1 VADSS
6 PRWLTNEQIDALIGR
21 LKAGEY
27 LDEYLRPLLF
37 RRAKEYELDYAE
49 KAPRSRVLADAM
61 AVPLQPL
68 RRFGEPGDGWCD
80 RLVFG
85 DNLQVLKTLL
95 EMKNRGELLNA
106 DGSSGVRLCY
116 IDPPFASK
124 QEFQGRRGARAYR
137 DKVAGAAFVEFLRKR
152 LVFIYEV
159 LADDGTL
166 YLHLDTRKAHYL
178 KVVLDELFGE
188 HNFQSEI
195 IWKRTS
201 AHNSARRWGPV
212 HDVILVYSK
221 SDLYIWNEVFQ
232 ELPDQTAEQ
241 WYNNVE
247 RETERRYN
255 RADLTAPGVRTGSS
269 GAVWRGIDPTAKGR
283 HWAIPRVVG
292 ELVKGMDT
300 LQALD
305 ELDAVGRLHWPK
317 STDGVPMLKRYLD
330 ESRGIAAQDVITDI
344 YVNNVAAERVG
355 YPTQKP
361 EALLERFIE
370 ASSMEGDLVLDCFS
384 GSGTTAAVAQ
394 RMGRR
399 WIAVDCGK
407 FAIYVTQRRLLAR
420 DAAAKEL
427 HGANFELCTA
437 GLYDNELVEDMDMA
451 EFKAF
456 CLELFGCRADDHV
469 ISGIQM
475 AGTRKGAPV
484 HFFPFKDT
492 EAEMGR
498 EYVESLAG
506 RLKGKVPGEVYI
518 VAPVTACD
526 PGLFEDV
533 VTVGNLTFFVLRV
546 PYSVIEALHG
556 RRFKLLDQPF
566 SEQMLNDPMDTFGF
580 DFMQLPELRV
590 NYAKTKTHLQG
601 VVTSFM
607 RGGLDPDD
615 FAELEDAGRLDLAM
629 VLVDRDYDG
638 EVFRVSDHFF
648 GDKLEN
654 SAWSFS
660 VPLADCGDRLLV
672 IYMDTHGNE
681 FRETVETAK
690 LKAPARKKAAAK

>member
-1 VADSS
+1 MA
-6 PRWLTNEQIDALIGR
+6 R

-49 KAPRSRVLADAM
+49 KAAKSRVLADTM

-68 RRFGEPGDGWCD
+68 KRFGGDTDGDWCN
-80 RLVFG
+80 RLIFG

-106 DGSSGVRLCY
+106 DGSNGIRLCY
-116 IDPPFASK
+116 IDPPFATR

-152 LVFIYEV
+152 LVFLYE
-159 LADDGTL
+159 LMADNGTL

-178 KVVLDELFGE
+178 KVVLDEIFGE

-195 IWKRTS
+195 VWKRTS

-212 HDVILVYSK
+212 HDTILVYSK
-221 SDLYIWNEVFQ
+221 SNLFIWNEVFQ
-232 ELPDQTAEQ
+232 ALPDATADQ

-247 RETERRYN
+247 EDTDRRYN
-255 RADLTAPGVRTGSS
+255 RADLTAPGVRS
-269 GAVWRGIDPTAKGR
+269 GASGEPWRGIDPTAKGR
-283 HWAIPRVVG
+283 HWAIPRFVG
-292 ELVKGMDT
+292 ELVKGLDT

-305 ELDAVGRLHWPK
+305 ALDDMDRIHWPK
-317 STDGVPMLKRYLD
+317 SADGVPMLKRYLD

-344 YVNNVAAERVG
+344 FVNNVAAERVG

-361 EALLERFIE
+361 EALIERFIH
-370 ASSMEGDLVLDCFS
+370 ASSNEGDLVLDCFS
-384 GSGTTAAVAQ
+384 GSGTTPAVAQ

-407 FAIYVTQRRLLAR
+407 LAIYVTQRRLLAR
-420 DAAAKEL
+420 NAQAKTLDEPS
-427 HGANFELCTA
+427 FELCTA
-437 GLYDNELVEDMDMA
+437 GLYDNELVEHMDMPG
-451 EFKAF
+451 FKAF
-456 CLELFGCRADDHV
+456 CLELFGCRTNEHV

-475 AGTRKGAPV
+475 GGTRKGAPV

-492 EAEMGR
+492 DAEMGR
-498 EYVESLAG
+498 EYIESLAG
-506 RLKGKVPGEVYI
+506 RLKGKVTGEVYV

-533 VTVGNLTFFVLRV
+533 VVVGKLTFFILRV

-566 SEQMLNDPMDTFGF
+566 SEQMLNDPMETFGF
-580 DFMQLPELRV
+580 DFMQLPEVRAD
-590 NYAKTKTHLQG
+590 YRKTKTHVQG
-601 VVTSFM
+601 TVKSFM

-615 FAELEDAGRLDLAM
+615 FHELEDAGRLDLAM

-638 EVFRVSDHFF
+638 EIFRVSDHFF
-648 GDKLEN
+648 GDGLEN
-654 SAWSFS
+654 REWTFS
-660 VPLADCGDRLLV
+660 LPLASCGDRLLV

-681 FRETVETAK
+681 FRETIEPAK
-690 LKAPARKKAAAK
+690 LKAPARKPAAAKKTAAAKKPAAKKAAAK